1 MSNLLAFLTRHFHWL
16 LFLILEAVSVVM
28 LFSYNS
34 YQASSWISSANAV
47 SGKIYEWQ
55 SYVEHF
61 FSLTHQ
67 NEILTQRNVFLE
79 HQISKLKEKLVDL
92 NQDTTAIVKQLEENH
107 LKNYE
112 LIPAKVI
119 ANSSINANHL
129 ITINKGSE
137 DGLRA
142 DMGVVCGNG
151 IVGVVY
157 LVSKHY
163 AVVLS
168 ALNKHSRISC
178 SIRNTNYFGY
188 LLWAGND
195 PMRAYI
201 EDIPRH
207 AKFKKGDWIET
218 SGYSSIFPHGVSI
231 GKIEKIFNSH
241 DGLSYRLQVHLSTDF
256 ANLRDVFVI
265 NDHDMVERMRLEEA
279 VNDSLMLMFPKE

>member
-1 MSNLLAFLTRHFHWL
+1 MGNLLTFISHHFHWL
-16 LFLILEAVSVVM
+16 LFIVLEAVSVVM

-47 SGKIYEWQ
+47 TGKIYEWQ
-55 SYVEHF
+55 SYVAHF
-61 FSLTHQ
+61 FALTHQ
-67 NEILTQRNVFLE
+67 NEILTHRNIYLE
-79 HQISKLKEKLVDL
+79 HQNDLLKEKLRDL
-92 NQDTTAIVKQLEENH
+92 KEDTTVVLQQLRENQLESYH
-107 LKNYE
+107 L
-112 LIPAKVI
+112 IAAKVV
-119 ANSSINANHL
+119 ANSALNSDHL
-129 ITINKGSE
+129 ITINKGSN
-137 DGLRA
+137 DGLQA

-151 IVGVVY
+151 IVGIVY

-168 ALNKHSRISC
+168 ALNKRTRISC
-178 SIRNTNYFGY
+178 SIRNTNFFGY
-188 LLWAGND
+188 LSWNGND

-218 SGYSSIFPHGVSI
+218 SGYSSIFPHGVSV

-256 ANLRDVFVI
+256 ANLRDVYVI
-265 NDHDMVERMRLEEA
+265 NDQNMVERMRLVEA
-279 VNDSLMLMFPKE
+279 VNDSLMLLPSKE